1 MGEIIVSKKKIVGI
15 IASSIVGGTAIV
27 TWIMKKKAK
36 KTTYKAENIE
46 AIPTRNMGFYEKYV
60 KRAIDI
66 ICASAAI
73 ICFSPIY
80 IGVAILVRFKLG
92 SPVLFTQDRPGL
104 IGEDGK
110 ETIFKMYKFRTMTDE
125 RDENGELLPDEVRLT
140 SFGKWLRNTSLDE
153 LPEAFNIL
161 NGTLSVCGPRPQ
173 LVRDMVFMTDEQ
185 RMRHTAKP
193 GLSGLAQVNG
203 RNAISWED
211 KINWDLKYI
220 EKVSFLEDL
229 KIILSTV
236 KKAFIKQEGI
246 TQDDMATAE
255 DFGDYL
261 LRTEK
266 VDKENYNKKQLQAT
280 MILSGSDGIEREAGL
295 VSIIMPSYNTASFIE
310 ETIQS
315 VLNQTYT
322 NWELIIVDD
331 CSTDNTNEVV
341 DTIKDCRIH
350 YLKNEKNSGAAISRN
365 KALREAKGQWIAYLD
380 SDDLWMP
387 EKLEKQIKFMEE
399 NGYVFSYTNYEGID
413 VDGYKTGVKVTG
425 PKKITKTG
433 MFNYCWPGCL
443 TVMYDAN
450 KIGLIQ
456 IEDIKKNNDY
466 AMWLKVCRK
475 ADCYLLDEIL
485 GQYRKGRVG
494 SVSTHSIR
502 TMIGWHYKLY
512 REAEDMGILSSL
524 FNTGRNLVFGFYKKK
539 RYVRR
544 Q

>member
-1 MGEIIVSKKKIVGI
+1 MSKKKVVGI
-15 IASSIVGGTAIV
+15 IASSIVGGTAV
-27 TWIMKKKAK
+27 ATCIMKKRAK
-36 KTTYKAENIE
+36 KTTYKAENIG
-46 AIPTRNMGFYEKYV
+46 AIPTRKMGFYEKYV

-66 ICASAAI
+66 VCASAAI
-73 ICFSPIY
+73 ICFSPLY

-104 IGEDGK
+104 VGEDGK

-140 SFGKWLRNTSLDE
+140 SFGKWLRSTSLDE

-331 CSTDNTNEVV
+331 CSTDNTDEVLEN
-341 DTIKDCRIH
+341 IKDSRIR
-350 YLKNEKNSGAAISRN
+350 YFKNDKNSGAAVSRN

-387 EKLEKQIKFMEE
+387 EKLEKQIHFMET
-399 NGYVFSYTNYEGID
+399 NGYAFSYTNYEEID
-413 VDGYKTGVKVTG
+413 VNGNKTGVSITG

-433 MFNYCWPGCL
+433 MFNYCWQGCL
-443 TVMYDAN
+443 TVMFDAN

-475 ADCYLLDEIL
+475 ADCFLLDETL
-485 GQYRKGRVG
+485 GQYRKGRIG
-494 SVSTHSIR
+494 SVSTHSIK

-512 REAEDMGILSSL
+512 HEAECMGKIESL
-524 FNTGRNLVFGFYKKK
+524 YNTGRNLIFGFYKKK
-539 RYVRR
+539 RYVKK
-544 Q
+544 